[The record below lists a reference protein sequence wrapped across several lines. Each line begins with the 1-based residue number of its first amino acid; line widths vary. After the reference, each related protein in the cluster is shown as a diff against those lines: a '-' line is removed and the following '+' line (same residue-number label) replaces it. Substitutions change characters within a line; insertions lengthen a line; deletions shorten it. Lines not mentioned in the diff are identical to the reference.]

1 MAHVIECMSDSEAET
16 IDFGRRLAALLSPGD
31 TIALAGEL
39 GAGKTRFVRGL
50 ASGLGHDPDAVNS
63 PTFVLANEYDDAG
76 ARCPLVHLDAYRLD
90 DEDDMSSLGW
100 DRVTDGSAIV
110 VVEWADRVSG
120 AMADAS
126 VEIMLE
132 HAGETVRAM
141 TMTFRDKATADA
153 WHAAAT

>member
-50 ASGLGHDPDAVNS
+50 ASGLGHDPDTVNS

-76 ARCPLVHLDAYRLD
+76 ARCPLVHHFLCYYTCL
-90 DEDDMSSLGW
+90 L
-100 DRVTDGSAIV
+100 T
-110 VVEWADRVSG
+110 
-120 AMADAS
+120 
-126 VEIMLE
+126 
-132 HAGETVRAM
+132 
-141 TMTFRDKATADA
+141 
-153 WHAAAT
+153 